1 MARSP
6 LAGPGRTAASSAG
19 SSACLPW
26 ARVIPAAAARGERVL
41 TMIVAEP
48 EAVAAA
54 RTSQSLHRGACR
66 VAAWRP
72 GAGHRE
78 AKERYGAAEVAG

>member
-6 LAGPGRTAASSAG
+6 LAGPRRTAASSAG
-19 SSACLPW
+19 SPACLPW
-26 ARVIPAAAARGERVL
+26 AHVISAAAARGERVL
-41 TMIVAEP
+41 TMILAEP
-48 EAVAAA
+48 GAVAAA

-78 AKERYGAAEVAG
+78 AKERYGAAEAAG